1 MFERKSGFGNKESSY
16 SLDAKNSDISLCSLS
31 SSDSINI
38 HTVLEKGAG
47 SGSDEDKIYNFNLF
61 NYQIKI
67 FAALG
72 TLLLSL
78 FFFMGTVFS
87 LFANFISPIS
97 LLMLI
102 AFFSWA
108 SVISVYYIRKQQW
121 LFAKKFLK

>member
-1 MFERKSGFGNKESSY
+1 MFKRKTGLWNKDSLY
-16 SLDAKNSDISLCSLS
+16 SLDGKNSYSSPDSLS
-31 SSDSINI
+31 SSDSLNI
-38 HTVLEKGAG
+38 RTKLEKGAG
-47 SGSDEDKIYNFNLF
+47 SDPCEDKTYNFIYF

-67 FAALG
+67 FAGLG
-72 TLLLSL
+72 ILLLSL
-78 FFFMGTVFS
+78 FFFMGAVFL
-87 LFANFISPIS
+87 LFTNSIGSIN